1 MATISGRIR
10 FISVEARAGARS
22 EALLRNREHPPPSSR
37 SFKLI
42 DPIGLSEF
50 REAHT
55 SRQNPNGCRE
65 KARERCGRPPL
76 PHL

>member
-10 FISVEARAGARS
+10 FILVEARAGARS
-22 EALLRNREHPPPSSR
+22 KVLLGNREHPPPSSH
-37 SFKLI
+37 SFKLL

-50 REAHT
+50 REVHT

-65 KARERCGRPPL
+65 KAR
-76 PHL
+76 